1 MSASGGASSASHHVA
16 PPPHVPQ
23 AAPETGGGGTAGL
36 QDGMLFG
43 IGGASVLAG
52 LGFLAM
58 RRRLARRFGP
68 GDPSL
73 RDPTDRDPVNRE
85 PAER

>member
-1 MSASGGASSASHHVA
+1 
-16 PPPHVPQ
+16 
-23 AAPETGGGGTAGL
+23 
-36 QDGMLFG
+36 MLFG

-58 RRRLARRFGP
+58 RRRLARRFAP
-68 GDPSL
+68 GRPFPT
-73 RDPTDRDPVNRE
+73 DPTDPAGQDPVDRE

>member
-1 MSASGGASSASHHVA
+1 
-16 PPPHVPQ
+16 
-23 AAPETGGGGTAGL
+23 
-36 QDGMLFG
+36 MLLG

-58 RRRLARRFGP
+58 RRRLARRFAP
-68 GDPSL
+68 GLPSP
-73 RDPTDRDPVNRE
+73 RDPAGQDPVDRE

>member
-1 MSASGGASSASHHVA
+1 
-16 PPPHVPQ
+16 
-23 AAPETGGGGTAGL
+23 
-36 QDGMLFG
+36 MLLG

>member
-1 MSASGGASSASHHVA
+1 VTHTAHATQAA
-16 PPPHVPQ
+16 TPNFPT

-36 QDGMLFG
+36 QDSLLFG
-43 IGGASVLAG
+43 IGGVSVLAG

-58 RRRLARRFGP
+58 RRRLARRFAP
-68 GDPSL
+68 GRPFP
-73 RDPTDRDPVNRE
+73 RDPAGQDPVDRE

>member
-1 MSASGGASSASHHVA
+1 VA

-58 RRRLARRFGP
+58 RRRLARKFAP
-68 GDPSL
+68 GQPSP
-73 RDPTDRDPVNRE
+73 RDPADRDPVNRE

>member
-1 MSASGGASSASHHVA
+1 VSASGGAPPPSHHSA
-16 PPPHVPQ
+16 PNVPEG
-23 AAPETGGGGTAGL
+23 APETGGGGTAGL

-58 RRRLARRFGP
+58 RRRLARKFAP
-68 GDPSL
+68 GQRYP
-73 RDPTDRDPVNRE
+73 RDPADRDPVNRE

>member
-1 MSASGGASSASHHVA
+1 
-16 PPPHVPQ
+16 
-23 AAPETGGGGTAGL
+23 
-36 QDGMLFG
+36 MLFG

-58 RRRLARRFGP
+58 RRRLARRFAP
-68 GDPSL
+68 GRPGTPDPADQ
-73 RDPTDRDPVNRE
+73 DPADQDPADRE